1 MTLQE
6 KMNTLRATFESFPD
20 WELKYEY
27 IIETGKSYPGLEA
40 SEKTE
45 DCRLHGCQSQVWLRM
60 TVHDNVLQVRV
71 DADSLV
77 AKGIATLI
85 ATLCSDVTLQEV
97 ATTDIAGFCKE
108 IGLLSNLSPT
118 RAHGLLS
125 MITTIQKFASQQI

>member
-6 KMNTLRATFESFPD
+6 KMKNLRDTLDTLTN

-27 IIETGKSYPGLEA
+27 IIETGKSAPALPPEYKND
-40 SEKTE
+40 SCKI
-45 DCRLHGCQSQVWLRM
+45 HGCQSQVWIGMEVRDEKLF
-60 TVHDNVLQVRV
+60 VHV
-71 DADSLV
+71 DADSII

-85 ATLCSDVTLQEV
+85 AQLCSDVTAQEV
-97 ATTDIAGFCKE
+97 AQADIAGFCNE

-125 MITTIQKFASQQI
+125 MITTIQNFAKLHI